1 MKPLHFGGSG
11 FEYFKIWIVNIL
23 LIIITLGVYYP
34 WAKVRNQRYF
44 YANTTLEGRNFEY
57 HATGKQLLLGYIIA
71 MVFLI
76 VVSIVQN
83 VSPIGALGAFLSL
96 SVIIPW
102 VVWRSLAFSMRM
114 SSFSNVRFSFVGDLK
129 GAYVNF
135 MLLPG
140 LLLLCIYGGPSL
152 VLLWLITLP
161 TSIGMEEGLLILT
174 FALVLIVLILYLFA
188 FLKNKNTCYMV
199 NGYRFGQ
206 GQFST
211 LLETQ
216 EFAKILLKTLGLA
229 VLILMSLAIFTVF
242 LMVLAGGGSSLLNIF
257 SQDAGDILELLL
269 RHNIEGALGLVYIT
283 FLMSTFILVAYFQSQ
298 VRQYVFAN
306 TVLNENVNFSSSLT
320 TISLAWLM
328 MSNFLLVLVTLG
340 LGTPWAKVR
349 RAKLILKNTL
359 VDVEHG
365 IDGFITQQQD
375 KQSALGEQIG
385 DVFDVDIGIGV

>member
-1 MKPLHFGGSG
+1 MKPLDFGGSG

-23 LIIITLGVYYP
+23 LILITLGVYYP

-57 HATGKQLLLGYIIA
+57 HATGKQLLMGYIIA
-71 MVFLI
+71 MVFLM

-83 VSPIGALGAFLSL
+83 VSPIGALGAFLGL
-96 SVIIPW
+96 SIIIPW

-114 SSFSNVRFSFVGDLK
+114 SSFSNVRFRFVGDLK
-129 GAYVNF
+129 GAYINF

-161 TSIGMEEGLLILT
+161 TSIGMEEGLLIAT
-174 FALVLIVLILYLFA
+174 FAFVLIVLMVYLFA
-188 FLKNKNTCYMV
+188 FLKNKNTHYMV

-216 EFAKILLKTLGLA
+216 KFVKILLKTLGLA
-229 VLILMSLAIFTVF
+229 VLILMSIAILTVF
-242 LMVLAGGGSSLLNIF
+242 MMVLAGGFPSLLNIF
-257 SQDAGDILELLL
+257 SQDAGDILAWLL
-269 RHNIEGALGLVYIT
+269 RHNIEGALGLVYIA
-283 FLMSTFILVAYFQSQ
+283 FLMATFILVAYFQSQ

-306 TVLNENVNFSSSLT
+306 TVLNGKVNFSSSLT

-385 DVFDVDIGIGV
+385 DAFDVDIGIGV

>member
-1 MKPLHFGGSG
+1 MKPLDFGGSG

-23 LIIITLGVYYP
+23 LILITLGVYYP

-57 HATGKQLLLGYIIA
+57 HATGKQLLMGYIIA
-71 MVFLI
+71 MVFLM

-83 VSPIGALGAFLSL
+83 VSPIGALGAFLGL
-96 SVIIPW
+96 SIIIPW

-114 SSFSNVRFSFVGDLK
+114 SSFSNVRFRFVGDLK
-129 GAYVNF
+129 GAYINF

-161 TSIGMEEGLLILT
+161 TSIGMEEGLLIAT
-174 FALVLIVLILYLFA
+174 FAFVLIVLMVYLFA
-188 FLKNKNTCYMV
+188 FLKNKNTHYMV

-216 EFAKILLKTLGLA
+216 KFVKIHLKTLGLA
-229 VLILMSLAIFTVF
+229 VLILMSIAILTVF
-242 LMVLAGGGSSLLNIF
+242 MMVLVGGFPSLLNIF
-257 SQDAGDILELLL
+257 SQDASDILAWLL
-269 RHNIEGALGLVYIT
+269 RHNIEGALGLVYIA
-283 FLMSTFILVAYFQSQ
+283 FLMATFILVAYFQSQ

-306 TVLNENVNFSSSLT
+306 TVLNGKVNFSSSLT

-385 DVFDVDIGIGV
+385 DAFDVDIGIGV